1 MRITSS
7 GKITEDFYVV
17 GDPGAPVYLMNG
29 DRPALFDAGFTSLV
43 PIYERHIKKILGSRT
58 PSYLFLT
65 HSHFDHVGSAG
76 YFKKL
81 WPEMRIAGLHRI
93 KEIMARARVSHI
105 RDRAQK
111 AGVDMGQHPNTG
123 GNEIT
128 AL

>member
-7 GKITEDFYVV
+7 GKITEGFYVV
-17 GDPGAPVYLMNG
+17 GDPGAPVYLMDG
-29 DRPALFDAGFTSLV
+29 DRPALFDAGFTSLA
-43 PIYERHIKKILGSRT
+43 PIYERHIKEILGSRT
-58 PSYLFLT
+58 PSCLLNT
-65 HSHFDHVGSAG
+65 
-76 YFKKL
+76 
-81 WPEMRIAGLHRI
+81 
-93 KEIMARARVSHI
+93 RARVSHI